1 MEAPFWQPPMAD
13 GENKPAKARRLR
25 NRVEFQRPVEMTSPL
40 GEAYRGWETV
50 ARRWADYIP
59 QRGREQLE
67 AGRLQSEVPGTLQV
81 RFDSVT
87 KDIAAEYRVLID
99 GVEHQIRS
107 IMDPDMRRRIIEM
120 VVERG
125 VAV

>member
-1 MEAPFWQPPMAD
+1 M
-13 GENKPAKARRLR
+13 KAGRLR
-25 NRVEFQRPVEMTSPL
+25 NRVEFRRPVEMTSPL

-87 KDIAAEYRVLID
+87 KDIAAEYRVMID

-107 IMDPDMRRRIIEM
+107 VMDPDMRRRTIEM